1 MSSSYR
7 NELNAWLAELEVY
20 GGRVLDIGGSQEQV
34 SKRAK
39 SFSVDEYLIAD
50 LHEPHKGRQPDI
62 EVDLNIPIEVD
73 VEPFDKIFC
82 LEVFEYI
89 YDPMTAMKNIAK
101 LLRGHGVA
109 YVSFPSIYPLHEPVD
124 DDCLRYMP
132 AGIGKLADSAGL
144 AVVKWTPRRMETDAW
159 LHTISSERFR
169 AAKNQ
174 NHRFSGWIVKLEKVI
189 EL

>member
-7 NELNAWLAELEVY
+7 NELNKWLADLEVY

-34 SKRAK
+34 KNRVK
-39 SFSVDEYLIAD
+39 SWNVDEYLIAD

-62 EVDLNIPIEVD
+62 EVDLNIPIEVEI
-73 VEPFDKIFC
+73 EPFDKIFC

-89 YDPMTAMKNIAK
+89 YDPVTAMKNIAE
-101 LLRGHGVA
+101 LLVLHGIA

-132 AGIGKLADSAGL
+132 AGITNIVEKARMQVLEFI
-144 AVVKWTPRRMETDAW
+144 PREMETDAW
-159 LHTISSERFR
+159 LHTISAERFR
-169 AAKNQ
+169 AAKNK
-174 NHRFSGWIVKLEKVI
+174 NHLISGWIVKLEKVWR
-189 EL
+189 